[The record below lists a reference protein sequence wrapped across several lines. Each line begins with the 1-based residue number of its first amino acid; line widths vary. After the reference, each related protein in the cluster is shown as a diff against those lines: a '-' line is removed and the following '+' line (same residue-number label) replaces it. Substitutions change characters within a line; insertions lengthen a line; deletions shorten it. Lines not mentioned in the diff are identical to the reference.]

1 MIRTVTWEQ
10 GMACLGPAAVAIG
23 VFDGVHLGHQALIRD
38 TVGRARAADVAA
50 VVVTFDRDPDRVV
63 SPETAA
69 PQLLDLDD
77 KLALIA
83 EQGASAILLV
93 PFDVEV
99 AAMMPERFVR
109 EILLVAVKPMLAAV
123 GFDFRFGR
131 YAAGDVAT
139 LTSLG
144 SANGFCVI
152 AHDLVTADG
161 LPVTST
167 RVRGMVAAGDVAR
180 AAQLLGRPH
189 RLRGRVVRGRGLGTH
204 LGVPTANLAVHHE
217 SAVPPDGVYA
227 AFATVDGMRYPA
239 AVSLGAPPT
248 FPEAPAAIEA
258 HLIGAAADFT
268 GKTMLLEFIER
279 LREQRAFGSKDELT
293 AAINRDIEAIRRLLG

>member
-1 MIRTVTWEQ
+1 MRTLTWER

-38 TVGRARAADVAA
+38 TVERARAADVAA

-99 AAMMPERFVR
+99 AAMTPERFVR
-109 EILLVAVKPMLAAV
+109 EILLVAVRPILAAV

-144 SANGFCVI
+144 SANSFRVI

-167 RVRGMVAAGDVAR
+167 RVRGMVASGDVAR

-217 SAVPPDGVYA
+217 SAVPGDGVYA

-239 AVSLGAPPT
+239 AVSLGVPPT

-258 HLIGAAADFT
+258 HLIGAATDFT
-268 GKTMLLEFIER
+268 GKAMLLEFIER
-279 LREQRAFGSKDELT
+279 LRGQRAFSSKDELT